1 MAKGTIVMERAE
13 AAQRK
18 KETKEF
24 AEIQNPEDHY
34 QGRWDGVEWTVI
46 EILEDVFI
54 NNDCI
59 FWKGETTIAKIVRKN
74 GKQSWCAYCSRE
86 GMDKMI
92 AYNTAAEVRI
102 SN

>member
-18 KETKEF
+18 KETKEM

-34 QGRWDGVEWTVI
+34 QGRWSGPEWTVI

-54 NNDCI
+54 GNDCI
-59 FWKGETTIAKIVRKN
+59 FWEGETTIAKIMRRG
-74 GKQSWCAYCSRE
+74 GKQSWCAYNARE
-86 GMDKMI
+86 GRDEMI
-92 AYNTAAEVRI
+92 AYNVAAEVRI